1 MLTWEELE
9 KQCHNCTRCG
19 LCKTRNRT
27 VFGVGPRDADIM
39 FVGEGPGEQ
48 EDKRGEPFVGPAG
61 KLLDDMLSIIELDR
75 REKSTP

>member
-9 KQCHNCTRCG
+9 KQCYNCTRCG
-19 LCKTRNRT
+19 LCETRTNV

-48 EDKRGEPFVGPAG
+48 EDLKGEPFVGAA
-61 KLLDDMLSIIELDR
+61 
-75 REKSTP
+75 